1 MLRISLVGNFT
12 WDLIHV
18 NRLSYFCIGGPPS
31 YSSLSLLGAE
41 GISLEL
47 LSNYSEAHDD
57 FIKYLKER
65 GITVKGKRC
74 SAFDGF
80 EIFGK
85 KKRTMRITSLGCEV
99 EGDIASDAV
108 LFNGVSNEVSPQ
120 MISQARGSG
129 ARIIYVDPQGFIR
142 RRRTGPVEF
151 FRNDELLR
159 VLRQVDYLK
168 VNDRELRTLTG
179 RAGPAGIEILR
190 ALGVRNIIYFRGNSI
205 RFYGIDRKL
214 ELRIEPVSVFDG
226 IGMGDIFDSGFLYGL
241 ILEGPEL
248 GIALGHLATVAR
260 PERACILKAVSVRK
274 LLDRAAELRKNISKA
289 Q

>member
-31 YSSLSLLGAE
+31 YASLSLLGAE
-41 GISLEL
+41 DISLEL

-65 GITVKGKRC
+65 GIAVKGKRC
-74 SAFDGF
+74 SACDGF

-85 KKRTMRITSLGCEV
+85 KKRALRITSLGCEV
-99 EGDIASDAV
+99 EGNIESDALLV
-108 LFNGVSNEVSPQ
+108 NGVSNEVSPQ
-120 MISQARGSG
+120 IISQAKESG
-129 ARIIYVDPQGFIR
+129 VGIIYVDPQGFIR
-142 RRRTGPVEF
+142 RRKTGPVEY

-159 VLRQVDYLK
+159 ALRHVDYLK
-168 VNDRELRTLTG
+168 VNERELRTLTG
-179 RAGPAGIEILR
+179 RTGPAGIEALR
-190 ALGVRNIIYFRGNSI
+190 ALGARNIIYFRGNSI
-205 RFYGIDRKL
+205 WFYGKDRKL
-214 ELRIEPVSVFDG
+214 ELRIEPVNVFDG

-241 ILEGPEL
+241 LLDGPEL
-248 GIALGHLATVAR
+248 GMALGHLATIAR
-260 PERACILKAVSVRK
+260 PERACILKAVSVRM

-289 Q
+289 S